1 MVSYIIHRLFISLF
15 VLIGVT
21 IIVFLCMRLLPGD
34 PLLAYISVEQL
45 HELTPQDLEVLRHQF
60 GLDRPLLIQYVDWFI
75 KALKLDFGVSILL
88 RQPVLLLIIE
98 RLPVTIHLGISALI
112 IGSTLGVAFGV
123 ICAVRR
129 GTWIDTVFTCLAN
142 LGITVPSFWLG
153 ILLIYLF
160 SLKLGLLPPCGYTA
174 PWEDLIMSVRKSIMP
189 IFCLAVG
196 PMAALTRLTR
206 SSMLEVIAQ
215 DYIRTAWAKGL
226 TEKLIVLRHALKN
239 AFIPP
244 VTFLGL
250 FAAMTFGGA
259 VIVETVF
266 NIPGMGR
273 LLVSAVLEQ
282 DYQIVQAGT
291 VLIGTIII
299 MVNLLVDI
307 SYAWLDPRIRF
318 Q

>member
-1 MVSYIIHRLFISLF
+1 MASYIIRRLLISLF
-15 VLIGVT
+15 VLIAVT
-21 IIVFLCMRLLPGD
+21 IIVFVCMRLLPGD

-45 HELTPQDLEVLRHQF
+45 QELTPEDLEILRHEF
-60 GLDRPLLIQYVDWFI
+60 GLDRPLVIQYVDWLL
-75 KALKLDFGVSILL
+75 KALKLDFGVSIIL
-88 RQPVLLLIIE
+88 RQPVLTLILE
-98 RLPVTIHLGISALI
+98 RLPITIHLGILSLI
-112 IGSTLGVAFGV
+112 LGSLLGIAFGV

-129 GTWIDTVFTCLAN
+129 GSFIDNLLSFLAN
-142 LGITVPSFWLG
+142 MGITVPSFWLG
-153 ILLIYLF
+153 ILLIYVF
-160 SLKLGLLPPCGYTA
+160 SLKLSLLPPCGYTA
-174 PWEDLIMSVRKSIMP
+174 PWEDFTMSVRKSIMP
-189 IFCLAVG
+189 ILCLAVG
-196 PMAALTRLTR
+196 PMAALTRQTR

-226 TEKLIVLRHALKN
+226 TEKLIILRHALKN
-239 AFIPP
+239 ALIPP

-259 VIVETVF
+259 VIIETVF

-291 VLIGTIII
+291 VLMGTIII
-299 MVNLLVDI
+299 VMNFLVDI
-307 SYAWLDPRIRF
+307 SYAWLDPRIRY